1 MKFKMF
7 TVGAF
12 TVLAFTTG
20 SAQSSAFIIQDA
32 ERAQEIHLQNG
43 RLYVNQELVH
53 KGFSL
58 MQDRFTFLYFYVP
71 SRGLF
76 TVSNREFEGA
86 AQDGAFQ
93 GDTLS
98 LNVGGIEVT
107 LKSSSRILKEEASLA
122 WVKFDPEFK
131 LDVKSVMFGYGN
143 KEKAPYAWPDQIKK
157 NRN

>member
-7 TVGAF
+7 TAGAF
-12 TVLAFTTG
+12 TVLAFTTVA
-20 SAQSSAFIIQDA
+20 AQPPAPVTQES
-32 ERAQEIHLQNG
+32 ERAQQIHLQNG

-53 KGFSL
+53 KGFSV

-86 AQDGAFQ
+86 AEDGAFQ

-98 LNVGGIEVT
+98 LSVGGIDVA
-107 LKSSSRILKEEASLA
+107 LKSSSQILKEEASPA

-131 LDVKSVMFGYGN
+131 LDINSVMFGYGN
-143 KEKAPYAWPDQIKK
+143 KEKAPYEWPAQIKK
-157 NRN
+157 NRD